1 MSHDKEWDEK
11 DVELGRQ
18 LVAAQED
25 AAWALGD
32 LANKVCPAGPTGIYD
47 EGRLQTFADTI
58 GASRTSLLAYR
69 RVAAAWPASTRVEAQ
84 TFTTHKM
91 LAAHPDRF
99 EILAEQTWTYNSL
112 ADRLGRLPNPSRVNR
127 ETGEILDDLTPA
139 QVHQAIKRD
148 PAIAQ
153 QARKALDERYDD
165 SPKPISPAV
174 PSVADDAADLV
185 HEFRDLHKGVD
196 RIVQLVNSGKA
207 VVNDSTRDAILR
219 EVKWLTTALGY
230 IQDGVTSNSL
240 EAEIASFLQE
250 QS

>member
-1 MSHDKEWDEK
+1 MSHDNAWNEK
-11 DVELGRQ
+11 VERGRR
-18 LVAAQED
+18 LVSEIND
-25 AAWALGD
+25 HKWELGD
-32 LANKVCPAGPTGIYD
+32 LANEVCPST
-47 EGRLQTFADTI
+47 QTTAHDDRIAKFADEI
-58 GASRTSLLAYR
+58 GLPMNTLRKYR
-69 RVAAAWPASTRVEAQ
+69 MVSAAWPLGTRVPRQ
-84 TFTTHKM
+84 TWTTHRL
-91 LAAHPDRF
+91 LAAQDDRF
-99 EILAEQTWTYNSL
+99 DIIAEQSWTYNSL
-112 ADRLGRLPNPSRVNR
+112 SDRLGRLPNPSRVNR
-127 ETGEILDDLTPA
+127 ETGEILADLTPA